1 MSDRPFI
8 EDFSPD
14 TIGADRFKLSLDES
28 TLTPTA
34 GVGVIINVDYSA
46 ADAEGGVVL
55 AARADLQAPT
65 VDGYR
70 RRLLTR
76 AKLEQI
82 VITPSRQASTLVMV
96 RETAHNLAFGA
107 ITFDV
112 AGDPIETVPER
123 RGPPPSPERTGRC
136 RAARE
141 HRRLHDPGY
150 PSADPV
156 TGDKIYRA
164 RSAEVLALTLESNPA
179 AGVSSVTYELYLRAR
194 RECRCKAPSD

>member
-1 MSDRPFI
+1 MSDQPFI

-14 TIGADRFKLSLDES
+14 TIGANRFKLSLDES
-28 TLTPTA
+28 TLTPSA
-34 GVGVIINVDYSA
+34 GVAVIINVDYSA

-55 AARADLQAPT
+55 PLELIIQAPT

-76 AKLEQI
+76 SKLDQVV
-82 VITPSRQASTLVMV
+82 VIPVSAGPHMVMV

-123 RGPPPSPERTGRC
+123 RGPT
-136 RAARE
+136 A
-141 HRRLHDPGY
+141 
-150 PSADPV
+150 
-156 TGDKIYRA
+156 
-164 RSAEVLALTLESNPA
+164 
-179 AGVSSVTYELYLRAR
+179 
-194 RECRCKAPSD
+194 